1 MDSTKDNNAHWYEN
15 WTRRQITYRPK
26 YHTNEMNKSSM
37 AGFYDMNNTSSIQN
51 TDMHMNNGKRYK
63 VIVKLRQRLLV
74 WIK

>member
-1 MDSTKDNNAHWYEN
+1 
-15 WTRRQITYRPK
+15 
-26 YHTNEMNKSSM
+26 MNKSSM